1 MASWLL
7 NCRNCGEA
15 FAYSLVPDTPTDY
28 YLPSPPAFPLQGR
41 ERECPHC
48 KTKSSYHPLD
58 LRFQNERCSPI
69 R

>member
-28 YLPSPPAFPLQGR
+28 YLPSPQRF
-41 ERECPHC
+41 HC
-48 KTKSSYHPLD
+48 KVGNASVPTAKPSLVTARS
-58 LRFQNERCSPI
+58 I
-69 R
+69 